1 MDAGSLTL
9 IHRLI
14 SMGSSSLLQY
24 VSESFPWSADP
35 THIALARV
43 VTIAHS
49 ERDAVT
55 RLTRLLQ
62 KKHLSLPPFG
72 SYPSHFTTMNFV
84 SLDYLLPKLI
94 AEHEKETSEIEARL
108 HLSDDEEIRKL
119 AQGYLDLKRGHLQ
132 TLKDLT
138 SSQMPA
144 GAA

>member
-14 SMGSSSLLQY
+14 AMGSSSLLQY

-35 THIALARV
+35 AHAALARV
-43 VTIAHS
+43 LTIAHS
-49 ERDAVT
+49 EHDAVT

-62 KKHLSLPPFG
+62 KKYLPVPALG

-84 SLDYLLPKLI
+84 SLEYLLPKLI
-94 AEHEKETSEIEARL
+94 AEHAKETAEIEAKL
-108 HLSDDEEIRKL
+108 QLTDDEEIRKL
-119 AQGYLDLKRGHLQ
+119 AHAYLDMKRGHLQ
-132 TLKDLT
+132 TLKELT
-138 SSQMPA
+138 PPKMPA